1 MSPSPVV
8 ALLKIKIKIFEVL
21 KSTKKLNLLVVLSIQ
36 KSKVILRQCEA
47 LIGLIGEFD
56 KTRLVMQRVH
66 GTNIIALCNAC
77 SRDNFRM
84 RKRQPKT
91 SPHFPF
97 STVL

>member
-36 KSKVILRQCEA
+36 KSKVILRQCE
-47 LIGLIGEFD
+47 GLIGELD
-56 KTRLVMQRVH
+56 KTRLVKQRVH